1 MNTIDWILVAHIV
14 LILLQAFTA
23 IVQYLIGQAM
33 KTMIQQMNEVFKL

>member
-33 KTMIQQMNEVFKL
+33 KAMMEELAKFR

>member
-1 MNTIDWILVAHIV
+1 MMNTIDWILVAHIV

-33 KTMIQQMNEVFKL
+33 KVMIQQLNKLL

>member
-1 MNTIDWILVAHIV
+1 MNTIDWILVAHII

-33 KTMIQQMNEVFKL
+33 KVMIQQLNKLM